1 MTDINN
7 LRERVEAAEQRFGLM
22 DEQQRHYSER
32 VIGLI
37 ETIEAQLAAARGEIE
52 KQIDE
57 NRQLGQDLA
66 AARSEIEQQ
75 VDANLR
81 LSQENEEL
89 RAMLHSVLRSIEQK
103 THMKTLQDL
112 EARVSALVAGAG
124 APAPQGGVPASD
136 APEACEAEAAGEI
149 PSEPEIVVEAADFA
163 AEADGPTLVVEAA
176 EETAADTEPMLEMS
190 QPDDAAEDAVAE
202 NDPETPTGEQPEL
215 LETGELPIEE
225 AVELPETMVADI
237 AAETPDTEAVEGK
250 DEDEDLFAAMAALN
264 AGDETFAEAIAE
276 GTPAGEAEA
285 ETAAAE
291 AAEIETADAEAAE
304 IETAEAEAGDIEAGA
319 TDSEAID
326 EAPEDMPGATT
337 EEPADDADDGS
348 APTVKEIIRRVGDL
362 ARELERAEAARR
374 ASRAAGEEQG
384 DPAHP
389 PFERAVNG

>member
-75 VDANLR
+75 VGANLR

-112 EARVSALVAGAG
+112 EARVSALVTSAG
-124 APAPQGGVPASD
+124 APAPQGAVPVSD
-136 APEACEAEAAGEI
+136 APETCETEAAGEI
-149 PSEPEIVVEAADFA
+149 PSEPEVVVEAADFA
-163 AEADGPTLVVEAA
+163 TQAEGPTLVVEAA
-176 EETAADTEPMLEMS
+176 EDTAADAEPMLEMS
-190 QPDDAAEDAVAE
+190 QPDDAAEEAVAE
-202 NDPETPTGEQPEL
+202 SDAEMPASEQPEA
-215 LETGELPIEE
+215 LEAAEIPAE
-225 AVELPETMVADI
+225 AAAELPETMVADI
-237 AAETPDTEAVEGK
+237 AAETPDTEAAAGEDEG
-250 DEDEDLFAAMAALN
+250 EDLFAAMAALN
-264 AGDETFAEAIAE
+264 ASDEAFAE
-276 GTPAGEAEA
+276 GPPAGEAEA
-285 ETAAAE
+285 ETA
-291 AAEIETADAEAAE
+291 ETGTVET
-304 IETAEAEAGDIEAGA
+304 ETAEAEAGDIEAGA
-319 TDSEAID
+319 ADSEAID
-326 EAPEDMPGATT
+326 EVPEDMPVVTA
-337 EEPADDADDGS
+337 EEPADDTDDGS

-374 ASRAAGEEQG
+374 ASRAAGEEQAEP
-384 DPAHP
+384 DHP
-389 PFERAVNG
+389 PFDRAVNG

>member
-75 VDANLR
+75 VGANLR

-112 EARVSALVAGAG
+112 EARVSALVASAG
-124 APAPQGGVPASD
+124 APAPRGRGPASD

-149 PSEPEIVVEAADFA
+149 PSEPEVVVEAADFA
-163 AEADGPTLVVEAA
+163 AQPDGPTLVVEAA
-176 EETAADTEPMLEMS
+176 EDAAADAEPMLEMS
-190 QPDDAAEDAVAE
+190 QPDDAAEEAVAE
-202 NDPETPTGEQPEL
+202 SDPETPAGEQPEF
-215 LETGELPIEE
+215 LETGEFPTE
-225 AVELPETMVADI
+225 AAAELPETMVADI
-237 AAETPDTEAVEGK
+237 AAETPDTEAGEG
-250 DEDEDLFAAMAALN
+250 EGEGEDLFAAMAALN
-264 AGDETFAEAIAE
+264 ASDEAFAGVIAE
-276 GTPAGEAEA
+276 GPPAGEAEA
-285 ETAAAE
+285 ETAE
-291 AAEIETADAEAAE
+291 TETAET
-304 IETAEAEAGDIEAGA
+304 ETAEAEAGNIEAGA
-319 TDSEAID
+319 ADSEAID
-326 EAPEDMPGATT
+326 EVPEDMPVAAA

-374 ASRAAGEEQG
+374 ASRAAGEEQAEP
-384 DPAHP
+384 DHP
-389 PFERAVNG
+389 PFDRAVNG

>member
-66 AARSEIEQQ
+66 AARSEIERQ

-81 LSQENEEL
+81 LSQDNEEL

-112 EARVSALVAGAG
+112 EARVSALVASA
-124 APAPQGGVPASD
+124 APQGGVPAND

-149 PSEPEIVVEAADFA
+149 PSEPEVVVEAADFA
-163 AEADGPTLVVEAA
+163 DQSDGPTLVVEATEDA
-176 EETAADTEPMLEMS
+176 AADAEPLLKMS
-190 QPDDAAEDAVAE
+190 QPDDAAEEAVAE
-202 NDPETPTGEQPEL
+202 SDPETPASEQPEA
-215 LETGELPIEE
+215 LEAAEMPAE
-225 AVELPETMVADI
+225 AAAELPEAMVADI
-237 AAETPDTEAVEGK
+237 AAETPDTEAGEGE
-250 DEDEDLFAAMAALN
+250 DEGEDLFAAMAALN
-264 AGDETFAEAIAE
+264 ASDEAFAGVIAE
-276 GTPAGEAEA
+276 GPPASEAEA
-285 ETAAAE
+285 ETA
-291 AAEIETADAEAAE
+291 ETG
-304 IETAEAEAGDIEAGA
+304 TAEAEAGDIEAGA
-319 TDSEAID
+319 ADSEAID
-326 EAPEDMPGATT
+326 EVPEDMPVATA
-337 EEPADDADDGS
+337 EEPADEADDGS

-374 ASRAAGEEQG
+374 ASRAAGEEQAEP
-384 DPAHP
+384 DHP